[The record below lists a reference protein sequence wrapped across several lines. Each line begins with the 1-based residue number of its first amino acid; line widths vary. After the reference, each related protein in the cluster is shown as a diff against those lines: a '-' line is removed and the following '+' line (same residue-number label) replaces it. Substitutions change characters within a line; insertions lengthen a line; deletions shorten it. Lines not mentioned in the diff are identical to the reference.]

1 MKKRRRYNAL
11 LFVGLSIACAWPG
24 APTEA
29 QGTFTYRA
37 KLDTVGASGFYRI
50 ILTPELVAKC
60 KPDLGDLRILGPDKR
75 FVSYVLSYFLKDSW
89 APPDTTSVILPIPD
103 AKMVQKDSSNKHSY
117 ISVEFPEAYVIDWVG
132 LTIHSPVFYKRWLEI
147 LAEGNMGEW
156 EAVTST
162 DIDPSGKFL
171 RIPAVRTRR
180 LRIDIANADN
190 APLVI
195 GKVAC
200 FQTTRYLLA
209 YLRAGDAYQLF
220 TGNPQAIVPDYDLK
234 YFTDSLK
241 ATPRNLSIESIQK
254 IGSQDQP
261 TVITPTVTSKDTTA
275 GKNHSGLL
283 LWSCLLAVLLFLVYF
298 SVRMVKAIA
307 KKDAHDRI

>member
-1 MKKRRRYNAL
+1 MKKRRRYSVRF
-11 LFVGLSIACAWPG
+11 FVCLSIACAWPG
-24 APTEA
+24 TPAQA
-29 QGTFTYRA
+29 QGTFAYRA
-37 KLDTVGASGFYRI
+37 KFDTVGADGFYQI

-75 FVSYVLSYFLKDSW
+75 FVSYVLKDSR
-89 APPDTTSVILPIPD
+89 ATADTTKDILPIPG

-117 ISVEFPEAYVIDWVG
+117 ISVEFSEAYAIDWVG
-132 LTIHSPVFYKRWLEI
+132 VVIHSPVFYKRRLQI

-156 EAVTST
+156 VVITGT
-162 DIDPSGKFL
+162 DIDPAEKLF
-171 RIPAVRTRR
+171 RVPAIKTRR

-195 GKVAC
+195 GEIAC

-241 ATPRNLSIESIQK
+241 ATPLNLSIESIQK